1 MGTGLFFFFFAG
13 GTDLDMRKPEE
24 KNPRKGIF
32 PQKDI
37 LEDIL
42 LEYILF
48 KPVVLKSDLN

>member
-1 MGTGLFFFFFAG
+1 MGTGLFFFLAG